1 MAEGD
6 RMVGNS
12 GTVAAGA
19 AEPLLRVK
27 QIQKAFGGL
36 KALQGIDLEVEQG
49 EIFGLIGPNGCGKST
64 LFDVITGF
72 QRAEE
77 GTVEFDGHDL
87 AGKLPHQVARVGLIR
102 TFQLTRVFPNLTVGE
117 NLMVFA
123 GIRDKDAES
132 RAAELLDFVHLLGLA
147 DLEASMLSYGQ
158 SKLLELAQVLM
169 HNPKMLLLDEPMAGI
184 NPGLIEEIVEHL
196 RALRA
201 GGMTILLVEH
211 NLPIVSK
218 LCDRI
223 AVINAGTVLTTGAP
237 DVVVADPRVKEVFL
251 GE

>member
-1 MAEGD
+1 
-6 RMVGNS
+6 
-12 GTVAAGA
+12 
-19 AEPLLRVK
+19 VK
-27 QIQKAFGGL
+27 QIHKAFGGL

-77 GTVEFDGHDL
+77 GTVEFDGQDL

-132 RAAELLDFVHLLGLA
+132 RAVELLDFVHLLGLA

>member
-1 MAEGD
+1 
-6 RMVGNS
+6 MVGNS

>member
-1 MAEGD
+1 
-6 RMVGNS
+6 MVGNS

-27 QIQKAFGGL
+27 QIHKAFGGL

-77 GTVEFDGHDL
+77 GTVEFDGQDL

-132 RAAELLDFVHLLGLA
+132 RAVELLDFVHLLGLA

>member
-1 MAEGD
+1 
-6 RMVGNS
+6 MVTTNDTTEMS
-12 GTVAAGA
+12 DVEA
-19 AEPLLRVK
+19 PLLRLTRIHK
-27 QIQKAFGGL
+27 SFGGL
-36 KALQGIDLEVEQG
+36 KALQGIDLEVNRG

-72 QRAEE
+72 QKAEE
-77 GTVEFDGHDL
+77 GLVEFEGNDL
-87 AGKLPHQVARVGLIR
+87 AGKLPHQVARAGLIR

-123 GIRDKDAES
+123 GIRDKDAEA
-132 RAAELLDFVHLLGLA
+132 RAMELLDFVHLLGLA

-196 RALRA
+196 RALRT

-223 AVINAGTVLTTGAP
+223 AVINAGKVLITDTP

>member
-1 MAEGD
+1 
-6 RMVGNS
+6 
-12 GTVAAGA
+12 
-19 AEPLLRVK
+19 
-27 QIQKAFGGL
+27 
-36 KALQGIDLEVEQG
+36 
-49 EIFGLIGPNGCGKST
+49 
-64 LFDVITGF
+64 
-72 QRAEE
+72 
-77 GTVEFDGHDL
+77 
-87 AGKLPHQVARVGLIR
+87 
-102 TFQLTRVFPNLTVGE
+102 
-117 NLMVFA
+117 
-123 GIRDKDAES
+123 
-132 RAAELLDFVHLLGLA
+132 
-147 DLEASMLSYGQ
+147 
-158 SKLLELAQVLM
+158 M